1 MDIQAQPE
9 VYDLLILGSGAG
21 SKLLAWTFAGRGQ
34 RVAVVER
41 KYVGGSCP
49 NIACLPSKN
58 VIHTAQVAHNVRHSE
73 EFGISIDRFQIE
85 MPAVRDRKR
94 KMVQGLVDT
103 HLALYEQSGA
113 DLIMASGKFVG
124 PKVLEVTLPDGTR
137 RLLTGKNVVIGT
149 GTHALIENIPGLAS
163 AQPLTHVEA
172 LELDIVPEHLIVL
185 GAGYVGLEFAQAMR
199 RFGSKVTVIDRN
211 HRVIHKEDDDVT
223 EGLQNLL
230 DDEGIELV
238 LGAKIK
244 SVSGVSGQSVRVTV
258 EQNGRE
264 RLLDGSHLLVA
275 SGRVPNTKGIGLE
288 LAGVELTKNGY
299 IKVNERLETTAPG
312 VWAVGEVAGSPQFT
326 HISEDDFRVVRDN
339 MLGVQRVTTGRQV
352 PFCLFTDPEFARIG
366 MTEKEAKEKGLAY
379 RLFKVSM
386 THVLRARSLMETRGF
401 LKCLVE
407 RDSDTILGFA
417 AFGVGAGEIMACVQ
431 VAMLGGLPHTALR
444 EAVLAHPTIPEG
456 LVALFSSAAS

>member
-230 DDEGIELV
+230 EDEDIELV